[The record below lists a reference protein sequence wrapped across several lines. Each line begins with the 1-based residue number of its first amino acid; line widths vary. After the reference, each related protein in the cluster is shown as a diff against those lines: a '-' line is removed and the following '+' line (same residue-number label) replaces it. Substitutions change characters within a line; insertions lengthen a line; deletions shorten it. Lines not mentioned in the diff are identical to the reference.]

1 MLTYS
6 VYNTT
11 TNSTLKNKHWD
22 DLTTTE
28 KVTLVLSLVLILVLI
43 IWAYV
48 RAMNC
53 SNNNPDSRAIHLL
66 FATVDPVLY
75 LLFSYFLDDMCK

>member
-6 VYNTT
+6 LYDTT
-11 TNSTLKNKHWD
+11 TGSGKGKSWD
-22 DLTTTE
+22 ELTTNE
-28 KVTLVLSLVLILVLI
+28 KVVLVVTLVLILVLI

-48 RAMNC
+48 RAMHC

-75 LLFSYFLDDMCK
+75 LIFSYFLEGMCQ

>member
-6 VYNTT
+6 LYDTT
-11 TNSTLKNKHWD
+11 TGSSKGKSWD
-22 DLTTTE
+22 KLTNHE
-28 KVTLVLSLVLILVLI
+28 KVTLVVTLILLLVLI

-48 RAMNC
+48 RAMHC
-53 SNNNPDSRAIHLL
+53 SSNNPDSRAIHLL

-75 LLFSYFLDDMCK
+75 LIFSYFLEGMCQ